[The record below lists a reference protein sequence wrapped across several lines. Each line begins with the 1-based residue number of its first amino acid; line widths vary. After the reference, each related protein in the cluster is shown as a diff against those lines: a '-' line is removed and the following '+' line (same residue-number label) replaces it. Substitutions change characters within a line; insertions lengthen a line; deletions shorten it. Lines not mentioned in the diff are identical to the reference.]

1 MKNHKRNRLTWATLA
16 AAVAVGSLVAQDVD
30 PVTQKTQL
38 LSEALAAREKGDLQV
53 ALEKFEQI
61 QKISADDEAAKEGIA
76 TVKAALAAADKARA
90 DAEAAKDSPFGGLI
104 ASGAHTF
111 AVWNRINLDVNGDIA
126 WIAGVGLP
134 PAAFSSAV
142 VAAISVV
149 VLCCSLV
156 VAAIWVAV
164 MLCCPQEPL
173 RPQCK
178 SSFRLW

>member
-76 TVKAALAAADKARA
+76 TVKAALAAADKAKA
-90 DAEAAKDSPFGGLI
+90 DAEAAKAKLEEVGATVELNGG
-104 ASGAHTF
+104 
-111 AVWNRINLDVNGDIA
+111 
-126 WIAGVGLP
+126 
-134 PAAFSSAV
+134 
-142 VAAISVV
+142 
-149 VLCCSLV
+149 
-156 VAAIWVAV
+156 
-164 MLCCPQEPL
+164 
-173 RPQCK
+173 
-178 SSFRLW
+178 